1 MAAKK
6 QKKLRYKYRIS
17 IFNEDTFEEVWRS
30 RLSRI
35 NVIILMFFFAVLVAT
50 ITVVLVFFTPVKE
63 YIPGYPDADISN
75 TIFENYLLTDSLQKK
90 VEEHEAFYTTIHSI
104 MSGNIPENWHAEKEQ
119 ADTLNTTELMYLD
132 EINLDPSV
140 ADSAFRQQIEDEE
153 RYNLS
158 MLDQI
163 NKADEKD
170 DLLLVVP
177 MKGVVT
183 TKFNP
188 AEGHFGVDFVGAEN
202 ERITAVA
209 SGTVIMADWTMDAG
223 YVIQIQHDK
232 NLVSIYKHN
241 SDLMLKTGDK
251 VKAGQVIAI
260 IGNTGELSYGT
271 HLHLELW
278 ENGVPI
284 DPLNHIIF

>member
-1 MAAKK
+1 MANKK
-6 QKKLRYKYRIS
+6 RKKLRYKYRIS

-35 NVIILMFFFAVLVAT
+35 NVVGLLFFFAIFIVSV
-50 ITVVLVFFTPVKE
+50 TVIAVFFTPIRE
-63 YIPGYPDADISN
+63 YIPGYPDANMSN
-75 TIFENYLLTDSLQKK
+75 SIVDNYLLSDSLQKK
-90 VEEHEAFYTTIHSI
+90 VEQHEQFYATIHAI
-104 MSGNIPENWHAEKEQ
+104 MSGNIPDDWQ
-119 ADTLNTTELMYLD
+119 ADQDEADTMNTTELLYLD

-140 ADSAFRQQIEDEE
+140 ADSAFRQQIEEEE

-163 NKADEKD
+163 KKTDEKD

-188 AEGHFGVDFVGAEN
+188 SEGHFGVDFVGAEN
-202 ERITAVA
+202 ERIMAVA
-209 SGTVIMADWTMDAG
+209 DGTVIMADWTMDAG

-241 SDLMLKTGDK
+241 SDLILKTGDK
-251 VKAGQVIAI
+251 VKAGQAIAI

-284 DPLNHIIF
+284 DPLKHIIF